1 MPEKPDDDGE
11 LGFYEAVAI
20 LITAA
25 IVWGF
30 LSLAVLRLIEPT

>member
-1 MPEKPDDDGE
+1 MSEKSDDNGE

-20 LITAA
+20 LVTAA
-25 IVWGF
+25 IVCGF